1 MEFNRSDS
9 GRENRDLFYLPKI
22 LVYVEGYS
30 DIPFYEKVLQNCDY
44 HLKAQG
50 GREEC
55 KKLVATLVEKDLPYV
70 IVLDG
75 DYEILERTRS
85 QHRRVI
91 WLHRYS
97 FENYLFEEQPIEQFC
112 RHRHPRA
119 NLERLSSRFRKVV
132 QNIEV
137 QFKELIVLDVAHR
150 SSHTG
155 YKVLPDR
162 PQRFLGRGPVDFK
175 DSEIQEWCERAAQGV
190 DEQNAEDAR
199 ILVDEF
205 LKRHRLIDLLPGHF
219 AFTIIR
225 RLIIKTVNRKI
236 ANDDIIIPLSTSV
249 WDLVKTSD
257 HNSLKM
263 RLRRA
268 VREAEQM
275 RESNSNQAQSNTG
288 S

>member
-1 MEFNRSDS
+1 MEFSRSDS
-9 GRENRDLFYLPKI
+9 GSENRDLFYFPKI

-30 DIPFYEKVLQNCDY
+30 DIPFYEKVLQNYNC

-50 GREEC
+50 GKEEC
-55 KKLVATLVEKDLPYV
+55 KKLVTALVEKNLPYI

-85 QHRRVI
+85 QHRRVV

-112 RHRHPRA
+112 RHRHPRV
-119 NLERLSSRFRKVV
+119 NLERLLSRFRKVV

-137 QFKELIVLDVAHR
+137 QLKELIVLDVAHR

-175 DSEIQEWCERAAQGV
+175 DSEIQEWCERAAQGI

-219 AFTIIR
+219 AFAIIR
-225 RLIIKTVNRKI
+225 RLIIKTVNRDI
-236 ANDDIIIPLSTSV
+236 ANDDIIIPLSTNV
-249 WDLVKTSD
+249 WDLVKTRD
-257 HNSLKM
+257 HDSLKR
-263 RLRRA
+263 RLRNA
-268 VREAEQM
+268 VREAEKI
-275 RESNSNQAQSNTG
+275 RQAQSSTG

>member
-1 MEFNRSDS
+1 MSFSRTPLGAAAEY
-9 GRENRDLFYLPKI
+9 LFYPEI
-22 LVYVEGYS
+22 LVYVEGHT
-30 DIPFYEKVLQNCDY
+30 DIPFYEKVLQGYDCY
-44 HLKAQG
+44 IKPQG

-55 KKLVATLVEKDLPYV
+55 KKLVPLLSKDNLPFV
-70 IVLDG
+70 IILDG
-75 DYEILERTRS
+75 DYEILVRTQDEYS
-85 QHRRVI
+85 RVI
-91 WLHRYS
+91 LLDRYS
-97 FENYLFEEQPIEQFC
+97 FENYLFEGEPIEQFC

-119 NLERLSSRFRKVV
+119 NLERLVSRFRKVV
-132 QNIEV
+132 QNIEI

-150 SSHTG
+150 YSHTG
-155 YKVLPDR
+155 YEVLPDR
-162 PQRFLGRGPVDFK
+162 PQRFFGRGPVDFE
-175 DSEIQEWCERAAQGV
+175 DSEIQEWCERASQCI

-219 AFTIIR
+219 AFAIIR
-225 RLIIKTVNRKI
+225 RLIIKTVNRNI

-257 HNSLKM
+257 HDSLKR

-268 VREAEQM
+268 VREAERIRQA
-275 RESNSNQAQSNTG
+275 NNNQAQSKSG

>member
-1 MEFNRSDS
+1 MSFSRTPLGAAAEY
-9 GRENRDLFYLPKI
+9 LFYQEI
-22 LVYVEGYS
+22 LVYVEGHT
-30 DIPFYEKVLQNCDY
+30 DIPFYEKVLQGYDCY
-44 HLKAQG
+44 IKPQG

-55 KKLVATLVEKDLPYV
+55 KKLVPLLSKDNLPFV
-70 IVLDG
+70 IILDG
-75 DYEILERTRS
+75 DYEILARTQGEHS
-85 QHRRVI
+85 RVI
-91 WLHRYS
+91 LLDRYS

-112 RHRHPRA
+112 RHRHPRV
-119 NLERLSSRFRKVV
+119 NLERLLSRFRKVV
-132 QNIEV
+132 ENIEV

-175 DSEIQEWCERAAQGV
+175 DSEIQEWCERAAQGI

-219 AFTIIR
+219 AFAIIR
-225 RLIIKTVNRKI
+225 RLIIKTVNRSI
-236 ANDDIIIPLSTSV
+236 ADDDITIPLSTSV
-249 WDLVKTSD
+249 WDLVKTRD
-257 HNSLKM
+257 HNSLKR
-263 RLRRA
+263 RLHEA
-268 VREAEQM
+268 VREAEKIRQA
-275 RESNSNQAQSNTG
+275 NSSPAQSNTN